1 MFLLVLATCH
11 DVGTLLYMT
20 TQENFDQPVADE
32 LSWTPEARAIE
43 VILLAEQSGEEFSQG
58 RTRWLGRLLG
68 VKSYDR
74 GAVTEK
80 QFEAMNKTHIMGI
93 IDLLPDLREAAKI
106 MGEYDEK
113 QKLRIGLYLVGWED
127 SEIGEVFAVTKSAV
141 NTERKNLADRIAGGK
156 IHPQTIDIIEAV
168 NTARVQ
174 IAADIL
180 GSAAVSRYVQQRN
193 LPDELKPSNS
203 LFTKNLEVYR
213 ATELLGDIEVRF
225 ISSNILLPEHK
236 GLLKRHFL
244 DTENEMT
251 VEERNAIG
259 PALKSLR
266 AILHQEVVRTHLSPS
281 RVQLYESVELL
292 LTLVDAGQ
300 RIPQGRATYV
310 KKYTP
315 KQHVSDAIDLDSSL
329 GETFILEDNKRLDIA
344 FSWLFAEK
352 NESPP
357 AVAEIKNRKKRGGR

>member
-1 MFLLVLATCH
+1 
-11 DVGTLLYMT
+11 MT
-20 TQENFDQPVADE
+20 PQENFDQSVADE

-43 VILLAEQSGEEFSQG
+43 EILLAEQTGEEFSQG

-80 QFEAMNKTHIMGI
+80 QFEAMNKTHIMRI
-93 IDLLPDLREAAKI
+93 IDLLPELREAAQI

-113 QKLRIGLYLVGWED
+113 QKLRIGLYLTGRED
-127 SEIGEVFAVTKSAV
+127 SEIGEVFGVTKSAV
-141 NTERKNLADRIAGGK
+141 YTERKNLADRIAGGK

-174 IAADIL
+174 VAADIL
-180 GSAAVSRYVQQRN
+180 GSAVVSRYVQRSN
-193 LPDELKPSNS
+193 LPEELKPSNS

-213 ATELLGDIEVRF
+213 ATELLEDIEMRF
-225 ISSNILLPEHK
+225 ITGHKLLPEHK

-266 AILHQEVVRTHLSPS
+266 AILHQELVRTHLSPS

-300 RIPQGRATYV
+300 RIPQGRAAYV
-310 KKYTP
+310 KRYMS
-315 KQHVSDAIDLDSSL
+315 KQYVSDVASLDSSL
-329 GETFILEDNKRLDIA
+329 GETFIAEDNKRLDIA
-344 FSWLFAEK
+344 FSWLFASK

-357 AVAEIKNRKKRGGR
+357 AISEIKNRKKRGGR